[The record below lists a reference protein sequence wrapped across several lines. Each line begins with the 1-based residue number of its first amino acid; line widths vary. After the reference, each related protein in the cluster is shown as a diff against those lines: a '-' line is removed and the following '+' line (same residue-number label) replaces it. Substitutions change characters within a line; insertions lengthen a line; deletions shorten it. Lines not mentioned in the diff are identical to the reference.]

1 MFHRNN
7 PDMHDPS
14 DERNHRPKR
23 RRDGRGLGPF
33 TSGHLTII
41 AVTLLILVA
50 FPFAAFAVTGS
61 NVFVTDATSGN
72 RATVAGGKLKVDTGA
87 ANFFGITPV
96 APVAPEIYPTGDI
109 IHTDD
114 GFSNE
119 FVYAND
125 CGSGTCKTV
134 LKPPAGKA
142 AVVTTIHI
150 NTSQATAT
158 GPAGFLQVVRSGN
171 GSCSALSLDRVV
183 ELFNPAGI
191 GETQLQY
198 DMPGGLSI
206 PAGKALCVIDNDPAH
221 LTFEVSARGYAV
233 ASNVVPASAAPA
245 GAPKGAALL
254 KPQQ

>member
-1 MFHRNN
+1 MFARRACSHTSIE
-7 PDMHDPS
+7 DT
-14 DERNHRPKR
+14 PKR
-23 RRDGRGLGPF
+23 RREGRGLGPF

-41 AVTLLILVA
+41 AITLLILVA
-50 FPFAAFAVTGS
+50 FPFVAFVVTGS

-96 APVAPEIYPTGDI
+96 VPVAPQIYPTGDI
-109 IHTDD
+109 IHTLANGINEYVYPD
-114 GFSNE
+114 G
-119 FVYAND
+119 
-125 CGSGTCKTV
+125 CGSGTCQTL

-142 AVVTTIHI
+142 AVVTSIHI
-150 NTSQATAT
+150 NTFSLNAV
-158 GPAGFLQVVRSGN
+158 GPGHDVAILRSSN
-171 GSCSALSLDRVV
+171 GSCSTATIDRAI
-183 ELFNPAGI
+183 EIFNPGGI

-206 PAGKALCVIDNDPAH
+206 PAGKALCVVNNDSNNQAF
-221 LTFEVSARGYAV
+221 TVSARGYAV
-233 ASNVVPASAAPA
+233 ASNVVPANAAPA